1 MKKAIKTSIFMLTA
15 LFVLSGVFYTSTITA
30 EAATKTTTTS
40 STKKSKKVVKLK
52 KKVKKARTTKKVKT
66 KKKTKKYTQNSAQI
80 TKVTT
85 TKTTTVTKYKGKKKT
100 INTTVKT
107 TIKTTTKT
115 TEASKTNSTSASKT
129 TKAAVGGTLT
139 IDDLNGTVDPMVIK
153 AFKTMNYQIV
163 INGGVSYAGYFDGKN
178 QRITLRSAN
187 KEYLLHEL
195 GHYVSFITGFKD
207 STAEFKSIYSKEAS
221 KFTGTNKA
229 YVTQN
234 SEEYFAESFRDF
246 YTRPATLKSARPET
260 YAYIVKTIDSISDA
274 RINYINA
281 IYYS

>member
-1 MKKAIKTSIFMLTA
+1 MMTA
-15 LFVLSGVFYTSTITA
+15 LFVLSGVFYTSTFTA
-30 EAATKTTTTS
+30 EVVTKTTTTS
-40 STKKSKKVVKLK
+40 SVKKSKKVVYLK
-52 KKVKKARTTKKVKT
+52 NKVKKAITTKKVKI
-66 KKKTKKYTQNSAQI
+66 KKKTRKYTQDNAQI

-85 TKTTTVTKYKGKKKT
+85 TKTTTITKYKGKIKT
-100 INTTVKT
+100 IITTVKT
-107 TIKTTTKT
+107 TIKTTIKT
-115 TEASKTNSTSASKT
+115 TSTSAAKT
-129 TKAAVGGTLT
+129 TKASVGESLT

-153 AFKTMNYQIV
+153 AFKTMKYEIV
-163 INGGVSYAGYFDGKN
+163 INGSVSYTGYFDGKN
-178 QRITLRSAN
+178 RRITLRSAN

-207 STAEFKSIYSKEAS
+207 STAEFKSIYNKEAS

-246 YTRPATLKSARPET
+246 YTRPATLRSTRPET
-260 YAYIVKTIDSISDA
+260 HAYIVKCIDSITDA
-274 RINYINA
+274 RISYINA